1 MMYEEQ
7 IVEHIRQRYRYDAER
22 GVLVNKRNA
31 VIKGSKRNGYLRT
44 NVRVDSKRHVV
55 PLANIVWAV
64 THDRMPAG
72 QIDHINGNPKDNRIE
87 NLREVTPSENCLNR
101 LRPWKPNP
109 STGLPGVSKSG
120 DRFAVEVGAK
130 RLFFRDKFEAFHTLM
145 LLGRMFKDN

>member
-55 PLANIVWAV
+55 PLAYIVWVV
-64 THDRMPAG
+64 THDSMPAG
-72 QIDHINGNPKDNRIE
+72 QIDHINGIKTDNRIE

-130 RLFFRDKFEAFHTLM
+130 CLFFRNKFGAFHTLM